1 VANAPPPPMLINSR
15 GMRCPMYREGS
26 TQRCLFSSRD
36 IETATTFQGR
46 DNPSRLTKDDGLKP
60 EKRVDRPTAT
70 ISHQGEAHS
79 PWGQLSG
86 SGCLGP

>member
-1 VANAPPPPMLINSR
+1 MVADAPPPPMLINSR
-15 GMRCPMYREGS
+15 GIRHPMYREGS
-26 TQRCLFSSRD
+26 TQRYLFSSRD

-46 DNPSRLTKDDGLKP
+46 DNPSRLTKDDGSS
-60 EKRVDRPTAT
+60 TAT

-79 PWGQLSG
+79 PWGQLSA